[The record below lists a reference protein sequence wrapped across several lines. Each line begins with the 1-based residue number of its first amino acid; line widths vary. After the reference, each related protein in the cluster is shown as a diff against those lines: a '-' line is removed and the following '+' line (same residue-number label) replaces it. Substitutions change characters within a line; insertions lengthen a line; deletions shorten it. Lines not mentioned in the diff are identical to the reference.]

1 MGKKKGRIF
10 RLFVDSA
17 GSWLRRLFLFPLF
30 FFPSLFSFFLL
41 FFLNVSSRHS
51 SLSRTI
57 SPSVHE
63 SILRGKEKRREE
75 KILVTIALGKY
86 FRVIF
91 SHFISSSGNSLA
103 ERKRKRERERET
115 RRQTRM
121 GEIVDAGLKS
131 RRCLIQSG
139 MVIACVARGSEAI
152 GGRVGCRLH
161 HRCCEG

>member
-17 GSWLRRLFLFPLF
+17 GSWLRRLFLFSLFPLF
-30 FFPSLFSFFLL
+30 SFPSLFSFFLL

-103 ERKRKRERERET
+103 ERKRKRERER
-115 RRQTRM
+115 Q
-121 GEIVDAGLKS
+121 
-131 RRCLIQSG
+131 
-139 MVIACVARGSEAI
+139 
-152 GGRVGCRLH
+152 GGRHGWVRLSTL
-161 HRCCEG
+161 GSNQDAA